1 MPDNRDHFIFGTS
14 KRVSL
19 RRAAAKIQEH
29 IADADFLVTHSG
41 AHDTEFLD
49 SCGVSIAGK
58 LMFDTQILA
67 TALLPDGPPLYSL
80 KRLLEDLEIK
90 FDEKILH
97 NGGNDA
103 VYTMKVFLTLTQ
115 HALWRALQFA
125 CVKTRSPVVTPEI
138 PSHNSFTGISI
149 PVDWLSQR

>member
-14 KRVSL
+14 KRMSL

-49 SCGVSIAGK
+49 SCGVSISGK

-80 KRLLEDLEIK
+80 KRLWNTWKLNLMKRFSIMAEMMLS
-90 FDEKILH
+90 IL
-97 NGGNDA
+97 
-103 VYTMKVFLTLTQ
+103 
-115 HALWRALQFA
+115 
-125 CVKTRSPVVTPEI
+125 
-138 PSHNSFTGISI
+138 
-149 PVDWLSQR
+149 

>member
-14 KRVSL
+14 KRMSL

-29 IADADFLVTHSG
+29 IVDADFLVTHSG

-49 SCGVSIAGK
+49 SCGVSISGK

-115 HALWRALQFA
+115 YAL
-125 CVKTRSPVVTPEI
+125 
-138 PSHNSFTGISI
+138 
-149 PVDWLSQR
+149 

>member
-1 MPDNRDHFIFGTS
+1 M
-14 KRVSL
+14 SL
-19 RRAAAKIQEH
+19 RRAATKIQEH

-49 SCGVSIAGK
+49 SCGVSVSGK